1 MNTKPLL
8 LALLPLLA
16 GLLCGTAARAQ
27 SCSVSATAL
36 AFGNYTSPGGAR
48 ADSSAAVLVT
58 CTPQYLLL
66 ACKSSYTLSLS
77 VGDHASGAQR
87 QLAAGTG
94 RLAYGLFSD
103 SLRQQPWGDGGA
115 SGPTVGGTITT
126 SLLNLVC
133 LPGNKP
139 HTIYGRIPA
148 NQSVPA
154 GSYSDSVVLTVTY

>member
-1 MNTKPLL
+1 MNTRTFLRWLL
-8 LALLPLLA
+8 TLLA
-16 GLLCGTAARAQ
+16 GLLGCASAQAQ
-27 SCSVSATAL
+27 SCSVSATPL
-36 AFGNYTSPGGAR
+36 AFGNYSSPGGAR

-77 VGDHASGAQR
+77 VGDHASGSQR

-103 SLRQQPWGDGGA
+103 TLRQQAWGDGGA
-115 SGPTVGGTITT
+115 SGPTTGGTITT
-126 SLLNLVC
+126 SLLSLVC
-133 LPGNKP
+133 LPGNKS